1 MEFRSLE
8 KMEKENEHYDADEHD
23 IEPKWKGPLKI
34 IGSLFLL
41 LIMVSWVVPYYSV
54 KLNPE
59 PKEIPSLIDVQ
70 SQFLNGV
77 EIGNETGINDIRE
90 AAAMLDT
97 RNPVI
102 KQVAT
107 SIVTQSCPSSKIC
120 HAKALYYFVRDNIKY
135 VSDPYEKEYIASP
148 VETLKTG
155 GGDCDD
161 GALLLA
167 AMIEAVGIESRIVV
181 IPGHAMIKAMIPDA
195 ANRYKIKDWVYLDWT
210 CKECGFGEMH
220 YQNVLQLSD

>member
-1 MEFRSLE
+1 
-8 KMEKENEHYDADEHD
+8 MEKEHEHHDEEHD
-23 IEPKWKGPLKI
+23 IEPRWKGPLKV
-34 IGSLFLL
+34 IGGLFLL
-41 LIMVSWVVPYYSV
+41 LIIVSWAVPYSSI

-59 PKEIPSLIDVQ
+59 PNGVPSLVDVQ
-70 SQFLNGV
+70 SRFLNGI
-77 EIGNETGINDIRE
+77 EIGNNTGITNIKE
-90 AAAMLDT
+90 AAAMLDI
-97 RNPVI
+97 RNPAI

-107 SIVTQSCPSSKIC
+107 SIVTQSCQSSKIC
-120 HAKALYYFVRDNIKY
+120 HAKALYYFVRDNIEY
-135 VSDPYEKEYIASP
+135 VSDPYAKEYIASP

-167 AMIEAVGIESRIVV
+167 AMIEAVGIDARIVV

-195 ANRYKIKDWVYLDWT
+195 PNTYKIKEWVYLDWT
-210 CKECGFGEMH
+210 CRECRFGEMH